1 MNNCHNGTKSGAKN
15 VVDYLFIHIVHYVMG
30 IGYSPRQTKA
40 VVRASSVALALHCSD
55 R

>member
-30 IGYSPRQTKA
+30 LVYSTKQTKA
-40 VVRASSVALALHCSD
+40 LVRASSVTLALHCSD